1 VAPTPPLEDDLEK
14 GRLLAKSEAAD
25 FTLPVLSFGRCLL
38 GGCCVFEG
46 AVLVLLGASEAMAAG
61 AGLGA
66 TEDEAVE
73 ADGGLE
79 VAARF
84 VGDLAR

>member
-1 VAPTPPLEDDLEK
+1 MT
-14 GRLLAKSEAAD
+14 SC
-25 FTLPVLSFGRCLL
+25 T
-38 GGCCVFEG
+38 
-46 AVLVLLGASEAMAAG
+46 G

-79 VAARF
+79 ATRLI
-84 VGDLAR
+84 GDLALPPKKGIMNVSIDSGWGPGIEPGSAG

>member
-1 VAPTPPLEDDLEK
+1 MT
-14 GRLLAKSEAAD
+14 SC
-25 FTLPVLSFGRCLL
+25 T
-38 GGCCVFEG
+38 
-46 AVLVLLGASEAMAAG
+46 G

-79 VAARF
+79 ATRLI
-84 VGDLAR
+84 GDLALPPKKRGHNCTYVNEVIFCECLKFIIHVPEEEAGGGCFFEAESVTSLR

>member
-1 VAPTPPLEDDLEK
+1 MT
-14 GRLLAKSEAAD
+14 SC
-25 FTLPVLSFGRCLL
+25 T
-38 GGCCVFEG
+38 
-46 AVLVLLGASEAMAAG
+46 G

-79 VAARF
+79 ATRLI
-84 VGDLAR
+84 GDLALPPKKGVINVRKFMK